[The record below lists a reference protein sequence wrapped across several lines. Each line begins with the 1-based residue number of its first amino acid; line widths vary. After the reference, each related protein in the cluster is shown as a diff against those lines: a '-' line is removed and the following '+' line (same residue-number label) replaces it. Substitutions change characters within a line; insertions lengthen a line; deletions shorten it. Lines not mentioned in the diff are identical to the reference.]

1 MKTETLECVSIDKS
15 FGRRKVLKQVTIRA
29 HKGEVVGILGPNGA
43 GKTTAFKSILGIVI
57 PDNGEVYIGEEP
69 ITHLPVHERAKK
81 GIAYLPQETSIFRGL
96 SVMDNLIMILKLTR
110 KSDHIIEKANELL
123 KDFGILHL
131 RNQMANLISGGEQRR
146 LEFARTLAL
155 SPRFILLDEPF
166 VGIDPITV
174 KDIQKMIISLKKR
187 GIGVIVTDH
196 DVTSISKVVDSLYIL
211 FKGEVISSGDPQT
224 VLADPAVIDNYLG
237 EEETT

>member
-1 MKTETLECVSIDKS
+1 MKSETLECVSIDKS
-15 FGRRKVLKQVTIRA
+15 FGRRKVLKQVSIKA
-29 HKGEVVGILGPNGA
+29 SKGEVVGILGPNGA

-57 PDNGEVYIGEEP
+57 PDKGEVYIGDEP

-96 SVMDNLIMILKLTR
+96 SVIDNLIMILKLTR
-110 KSDHIIEKANELL
+110 KSDHIVEKAEELL
-123 KDFGILHL
+123 EDFGILHL
-131 RNQMANLISGGEQRR
+131 KNQLAYVISGGEQRR

-174 KDIQKMIISLKKR
+174 KDIQKMIINLKKR

-224 VLADPAVIDNYLG
+224 VLSDPTVIDNYLG
-237 EEETT
+237 KEETA

>member
-1 MKTETLECVSIDKS
+1 MKSETLECVSIDKS
-15 FGRRKVLKQVTIRA
+15 FGRRKVLKQVSIKA
-29 HKGEVVGILGPNGA
+29 SKGEVVGILGPNGA

-57 PDNGEVYIGEEP
+57 PDRGEVYIGDEP

-96 SVMDNLIMILKLTR
+96 SVIDNLIMILKLTR
-110 KSDHIIEKANELL
+110 KSDHIEEKAEELL
-123 KDFGILHL
+123 EDFGILHL
-131 RNQMANLISGGEQRR
+131 KNQLAYVISGGEQRR

-174 KDIQKMIISLKKR
+174 KDIQKMIINLKKR

-196 DVTSISKVVDSLYIL
+196 DVSSISKVVDSLYIL
-211 FKGEVISSGDPQT
+211 FKGEVISSGDPHT
-224 VLADPAVIDNYLG
+224 VLVDPAVIDNYLG
-237 EEETT
+237 KEEPV

>member
-1 MKTETLECVSIDKS
+1 MNNETLECVSIDKS
-15 FGRRKVLKQVTIRA
+15 FGRRKVLKQVSIKA
-29 HKGEVVGILGPNGA
+29 SKGEVVGILGPNGA
-43 GKTTAFKSILGIVI
+43 GKTTAFKSMLGIVI
-57 PDNGEVYIGEEP
+57 PDTGEVFIGGEP

-96 SVMDNLIMILKLTR
+96 SVIDNLIMILKLTR
-110 KSDHIIEKANELL
+110 KTDHIVEKAEELL
-123 KDFGILHL
+123 EDFGILHL
-131 RNQMANLISGGEQRR
+131 KNQIAYVISGGEQRR

-174 KDIQKMIISLKKR
+174 KDIQKMIINLKKR

-211 FKGEVISSGDPQT
+211 FKGEVISSGDPQK
-224 VLADPAVIDNYLG
+224 VLADPTVIDNYLG
-237 EEETT
+237 KEEAM